1 MGQGTQEAKK
11 LIAQL
16 RAKTYRKLNDNEL
29 LEFRKEMVDHMG
41 GTLNEAISEN
51 VIDKHFEGIL
61 DGLKL
66 SFQTAY
72 EKGLESAGSY
82 DDFDKE
88 YWNRYKPDLLD
99 ALKKALKGRGI

>member
-1 MGQGTQEAKK
+1 MGKGAQEATK

-16 RAKTYRKLNDNEL
+16 RARTYRKLNDDEL
-29 LEFRKEMVDHMG
+29 LEFRKEMIDHMG
-41 GTLNEAISEN
+41 GVLKESVSEN
-51 VIDKHFEGIL
+51 VIEGIL

-99 ALKKALKGRGI
+99 ALKKSLKGRRI

>member
-1 MGQGTQEAKK
+1 MKKSRLQELA
-11 LIAQL
+11 
-16 RAKTYRKLNDNEL
+16 
-29 LEFRKEMVDHMG
+29 G
-41 GTLNEAISEN
+41 LNENI
-51 VIDKHFEGIL
+51 IDQHFESIL

-99 ALKKALKGRGI
+99 ALKKSLKGKSI